1 MEEHEDLNCEEQII
15 RTHSD
20 LRKEVFVRDDLLVF
34 PPINH
39 ENLYIDG
46 FDKDR
51 ESSSTPS
58 SSSPSSSSS
67 LSPFDSDGRETDG
80 KSPPSDSGETNIIQR
95 WWKLLLARVFSK
107 FQNMVTC
114 LCSFSET
121 LRSFYPVIVV
131 VSWWWMRNRAR
142 RRLHG
147 GETEVNLRDTIKE
160 RDEVCYLLLHEVF
173 DEMPKQLHTLFLTF
187 VSLFS
192 CCRE

>member
-39 ENLYIDG
+39 ENLYTDG

-58 SSSPSSSSS
+58 SSSSS
-67 LSPFDSDGRETDG
+67 LSPFDSDERYEFDRKPQCQPLETDG

-95 WWKLLLARVFSK
+95 WWKLLFARVLSK

-121 LRSFYPVIVV
+121 LRPFYPVIVV
-131 VSWWWMRNRAR
+131 VSWWWMCNRAR

-147 GETEVNLRDTIKE
+147 GETEINLRDTIKE
-160 RDEVCYLLLHEVF
+160 RDERIAKLLHQIAQMNELLV
-173 DEMPKQLHTLFLTF
+173 DKKH
-187 VSLFS
+187 SN
-192 CCRE
+192 